1 MRRVGKLPLV
11 SILLDAGADPNI
23 RDGDGEAP
31 LHIAASW
38 GQHLVVSILLD
49 GGADPRATTY
59 DDDMWTPLHI
69 AAGGSDPMAVVS
81 ILLSAGVDPMAK
93 GTDARTPLHSAV
105 YSSDY
110 RNSSRNRALVS
121 ALLDGG
127 AGADL
132 TPLHVAVLT
141 GDRAALTAALGA
153 GVDPSAVDGYG
164 WTPLHFA
171 ALVDRWIEE
180 PTMIL
185 GLVAAGADPDVRD
198 RNGLTPLGLLSRY
211 GGKVWVAEALLEAGA
226 HAGNEAG
233 LVASSVQGGISVV
246 PEAAVSE
253 LVAGNTFRDCVS
265 CPAMVVVPTGIF
277 MMGSP
282 ESQVGFLEWDGP
294 RHRVTIGNRFAAGV
308 YEVTFAEWDTCA
320 LAGGCGDHWP
330 ADEGWGR
337 GARPVVNVSWEDTQA
352 YLAWLSAET
361 GEEYR
366 LLTEAEWEYVARAET
381 ESARYWGESEAA
393 QCRYANGYDQATHA
407 DAQYTSDFDWTEPVP
422 CSDAHVV
429 TAPVGSFEPNPFGLY
444 DVIGNVQEWTEDCWN
459 DGYAGAPVDGSAW
472 RTGDCSQRSQ
482 RGGSWDLPPF
492 GLRSANRFSWSSDSR
507 DSSTGFRVAR
517 TLD

>member
-1 MRRVGKLPLV
+1 MV
-11 SILLDAGADPNI
+11 SILLDAGTDPNV

-31 LHIAASW
+31 LHTAATW
-38 GQHLVVSILLD
+38 GEHLIVSALLNA
-49 GGADPRATTY
+49 GADPRAITY
-59 DDDMWTPLHI
+59 DDDVWTPLHYAATAGEHNAALGGDPIVVVSMLLNAGADPMAKDADGRTPLHI
-69 AAGGSDPMAVVS
+69 AVS
-81 ILLSAGVDPMAK
+81 
-93 GTDARTPLHSAV
+93 
-105 YSSDY
+105 Y
-110 RNSSRNRALVS
+110 SRNREAKHDRPLMS
-121 ALLDGG
+121 ALIEGG

-141 GDRAALTAALGA
+141 GELTDLTAAIDQGA
-153 GVDPSAVDGYG
+153 DPNTTDAYG

-171 ALVDRWIEE
+171 ALAGRWIRD
-180 PTMIL
+180 PTMIPQ
-185 GLVAAGADPDVRD
+185 LVAAGADPDARD

-226 HAGNEAG
+226 HAGGEAG
-233 LVASSVQGGISVV
+233 LDASTVQGGISVV

-265 CPAMVVVPTGIF
+265 CPALVVVPAGSF

-282 ESQVGFLEWDGP
+282 ESQVGFLEWDRP

-381 ESARYWGESEAA
+381 ENARYWGESEAA

-407 DAQYTSDFDWTEPVP
+407 DAEYTSDWEEPVP
-422 CSDAHVV
+422 CSDAYVV

-472 RTGDCSQRSQ
+472 RTGDCSQRSP
-482 RGGSWDLPPF
+482 RGGSWDLSPF
-492 GLRSANRFSWSSDSR
+492 FLRSAFHIRWSSDSR
-507 DSSTGFRVAR
+507 SRDSSIGFRVAR